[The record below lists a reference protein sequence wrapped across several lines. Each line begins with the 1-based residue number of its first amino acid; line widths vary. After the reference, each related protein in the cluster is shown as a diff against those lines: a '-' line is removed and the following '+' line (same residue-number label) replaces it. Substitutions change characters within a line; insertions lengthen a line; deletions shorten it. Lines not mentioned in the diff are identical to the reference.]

1 MLTLVLI
8 HILLF
13 LEFAA
18 ACCII
23 CHLSLQLSSQLF
35 NPHLRRDIL
44 SADKVRDLCDLH
56 KQLRT
61 SVLQAVLLLNFCE

>member
-35 NPHLRRDIL
+35 NSHLRRYIL
-44 SADKVRDLCDLH
+44 STDKVRDLRDLH
-56 KQLRT
+56 K
-61 SVLQAVLLLNFCE
+61 